1 MKSFLD
7 LIKFLYGPKAIS
19 STVGT
24 RTNVIR
30 LPSGKLQ
37 KYLSKELNIE
47 AASDAAAVN
56 AYNEMKELIPEVA
69 KMNDAERLIFEGNL
83 RRLKNKLEDSGLIQ
97 KENVSSGITALES
110 KVEQLK
116 QKGKEL
122 EKVTGEKVTLT
133 DVLNDLGASQQSMS
147 RLYDEG
153 LVRAA
158 ARQILINDIKA
169 GKIKNITVS
178 EAINMRE
185 PLDPF
190 RQIYGEGA
198 LEQLDSLI
206 PNLRGLK
213 TEVEAEKLARS
224 KFKFEP
230 DENRL
235 PGSVSIEEGRKA
247 EQEFG
252 INKPAK
258 VSDFKA
264 EATKRT
270 SIDDLID
277 EYNAN
282 QDKLRLSDEEGGTA
296 IGYEEFQKI
305 QKRNQDIAK
314 ALEEKGI
321 SSKVEEAPQ
330 AEIIP
335 FRKKPTE
342 PEKKAKGGSVGLD
355 YLMGIEPEDTTRENY
370 GLGSGLKVVTKEP
383 AAGFYTYTPSGD
395 GFGLSSI
402 IRAVP
407 QPSAPSIT
415 LDAKPAVV
423 RSEDDVVNRYRGYL
437 NSTTPVQ
444 SDLEKNYKELINPSN
459 PMLLTP
465 ATGLP
470 VSIPTPVI
478 EGTSFTSPQGEK
490 IRFGGGAVGLIKPN
504 GESYTGPVPENF
516 NFFRYVAA
524 NGGAMGLDYLTGME
538 PSKGYADGGR
548 IGFKIGGGK
557 KILDLISKAK
567 KPTKKFTDDEMIAYI
582 KKYKEEGPTLEE
594 FTKKINAETGSNFT
608 PEQLE
613 HAHRVKV
620 AYPHSTPIVDSQGK
634 FIGGGL
640 YNPPLDVSIS
650 DKEALTE
657 SIMKTRKSKGL
668 DVPKKYQKET
678 IETPETL
685 PKAGEGKFT
694 KQQVLEKII
703 QKTIDANPTD
713 EYVQKTFPNF
723 IKEIRAKPELANNE
737 NVWKTFTQDFPENKR
752 LVVYGDDTV
761 DFFTKGENL
770 PEGMKQTVDL
780 ADTYGISMQ
789 EARRIKQMEPTD
801 QVMEI
806 KKLEVLKNKTQKG
819 MSLED
824 EMNMVLNQ
832 YDKSM
837 FIKNDQ
843 GMVDVTNPENVQ
855 KMAILLKKDHPEI
868 YKKLEEGMTQT
879 NVLDDFDVTGRKP
892 NANGGLNYLM
902 GI

>member
-1 MKSFLD
+1 MKSLLD
-7 LIKFLYGPKAIS
+7 LIKLVYGPKAIS
-19 STVGT
+19 STIGT

-37 KYLSKELNIE
+37 KYLSKDLNIE

-56 AYNEMKELIPEVA
+56 AYNEMKELVPEVS
-69 KMNDAERLIFEGNL
+69 KMNDGERLVFEGNL

-110 KVEQLK
+110 KVEQLR

-122 EKVTGEKVTLT
+122 EKVTGEKATLT

-147 RLYDEG
+147 RMQDEG

-178 EAINMRE
+178 EAINMGE

-213 TEVEAEKLARS
+213 TEAEAEKLARS

-282 QDKLRLSDEEGGTA
+282 QDKLLLTDDEGATLITYPEYNRLKDRNDE
-296 IGYEEFQKI
+296 
-305 QKRNQDIAK
+305 IAK
-314 ALEEKGI
+314 ALEAKGI

-330 AEIIP
+330 AEIIQ

-342 PEKKAKGGSVGLD
+342 PEGKADGGRIG
-355 YLMGIEPEDTTRENY
+355 YAQG
-370 GLGSGLKVVTKEP
+370 
-383 AAGFYTYTPSGD
+383 TP
-395 GFGLSSI
+395 
-402 IRAVP
+402 
-407 QPSAPSIT
+407 
-415 LDAKPAVV
+415 
-423 RSEDDVVNRYRGYL
+423 
-437 NSTTPVQ
+437 
-444 SDLEKNYKELINPSN
+444 
-459 PMLLTP
+459 
-465 ATGLP
+465 
-470 VSIPTPVI
+470 
-478 EGTSFTSPQGEK
+478 
-490 IRFGGGAVGLIKPN
+490 
-504 GESYTGPVPENF
+504 
-516 NFFRYVAA
+516 
-524 NGGAMGLDYLTGME
+524 AMGLDYLTGMD
-538 PSKGYADGGR
+538 PSESYADGGR
-548 IGFKIGGGK
+548 IGFKAGSGK
-557 KILDLISKAK
+557 KILDIINKAK
-567 KPTKKFTDDEMIAYI
+567 KSVKEFTDDEMIAYI

-594 FTKKINAETGSNFT
+594 FTKKINEETGSNFT
-608 PEQLE
+608 PEQLKQ
-613 HAHRVKV
+613 AHRVKV

-650 DKEALTE
+650 DREALTE

-668 DVPKKYQKET
+668 DVPEKEA
-678 IETPETL
+678 ETVS
-685 PKAGEGKFT
+685 KAGEGKFT

-723 IKEIRAKPELANNE
+723 IKEIKAKPELANNE

-770 PEGMKQTVDL
+770 PEGMRQTQEL
-780 ADTYGISMQ
+780 ANTYGISME
-789 EARRIKQMEPTD
+789 EATKIKQMEPTD

-806 KKLEVLKNKTQKG
+806 KKLEILKSRTQ
-819 MSLED
+819 
-824 EMNMVLNQ
+824 
-832 YDKSM
+832 
-837 FIKNDQ
+837 
-843 GMVDVTNPENVQ
+843 
-855 KMAILLKKDHPEI
+855 
-868 YKKLEEGMTQT
+868 
-879 NVLDDFDVTGRKP
+879 

-902 GI
+902 GF

>member
-37 KYLSKELNIE
+37 KYLSKDLNIE

-69 KMNDAERLIFEGNL
+69 KMNDGERLVFEGNL

-97 KENVSSGITALES
+97 KENVSSGIVAIQS
-110 KVEQLK
+110 KIDELK
-116 QKGKEL
+116 QAGKEL
-122 EKVTGEKVTLT
+122 EKVTGEKATLT
-133 DVLNDLGASQQSMS
+133 DVLNNLGASQQSMS

-206 PNLRGLK
+206 PNFRNLK
-213 TEVEAEKLARS
+213 TEMEAEKFARS

-282 QDKLRLSDEEGGTA
+282 QDRLRLSDEEGGTA

-305 QKRNQDIAK
+305 QKRNEDIAK
-314 ALEEKGI
+314 ALEDKGI

-342 PEKKAKGGSVGLD
+342 PEGKADGGRIG
-355 YLMGIEPEDTTRENY
+355 YAQG
-370 GLGSGLKVVTKEP
+370 
-383 AAGFYTYTPSGD
+383 TP
-395 GFGLSSI
+395 
-402 IRAVP
+402 
-407 QPSAPSIT
+407 
-415 LDAKPAVV
+415 
-423 RSEDDVVNRYRGYL
+423 
-437 NSTTPVQ
+437 
-444 SDLEKNYKELINPSN
+444 
-459 PMLLTP
+459 
-465 ATGLP
+465 
-470 VSIPTPVI
+470 
-478 EGTSFTSPQGEK
+478 
-490 IRFGGGAVGLIKPN
+490 
-504 GESYTGPVPENF
+504 
-516 NFFRYVAA
+516 
-524 NGGAMGLDYLTGME
+524 AMGLDYLTGME
-538 PSKGYADGGR
+538 PSKGYAGER
-548 IGFKIGGGK
+548 IGFKGGSGK
-557 KILDLISKAK
+557 KILDIINKANQESKVTTPK
-567 KPTKKFTDDEMIAYI
+567 KSIIRTTDDIE
-582 KKYKEEGPTLEE
+582 KEIDELSTTSITTLEKKRKYNDLFSE
-594 FTKKINAETGSNFT
+594 FINSLDPRKQNKALDYRRKSLDVENRLLLKAE
-608 PEQLE
+608 EQGLDFDTFE
-613 HAHRVKV
+613 KLR
-620 AYPHSTPIVDSQGK
+620 Q
-634 FIGGGL
+634 GL
-640 YNPPLDVSIS
+640 YGPRKQQTLDFIKTGKVNIEPVKPVTTFEEVQNRYRTAAKAADEIFPNYNEPKTAANELANVMAEQKYGKVFDDISGDKQSDLYSEAYDYITSIN
-650 DKEALTE
+650 K
-657 SIMKTRKSKGL
+657 
-668 DVPKKYQKET
+668 
-678 IETPETL
+678 L
-685 PKAGEGKFT
+685 PKVSPKNVPP
-694 KQQVLEKII
+694 QVLE
-703 QKTIDANPTD
+703 QKMN
-713 EYVQKTFPNF
+713 
-723 IKEIRAKPELANNE
+723 
-737 NVWKTFTQDFPENKR
+737 
-752 LVVYGDDTV
+752 
-761 DFFTKGENL
+761 
-770 PEGMKQTVDL
+770 
-780 ADTYGISMQ
+780 
-789 EARRIKQMEPTD
+789 
-801 QVMEI
+801 
-806 KKLEVLKNKTQKG
+806 EVLNA
-819 MSLED
+819 
-824 EMNMVLNQ
+824 

-837 FIKNDQ
+837 FIKNEQ
-843 GMVDVTNPENVQ
+843 GMVDVTNPQNVE
-855 KMAILLKKDHPEI
+855 KMSLLLKKDHPELYNQI
-868 YKKLEEGMTQT
+868 FKLTDDLNQKEILT
-879 NVLDDFDVTGRKP
+879 DFDVTGRKP
-892 NANGGLNYLM
+892 NAEGGLNYLM
-902 GI
+902 GF

>member
-1 MKSFLD
+1 MKSLLE
-7 LIKFLYGPKAIS
+7 LIKSLYGTKAIS
-19 STVGT
+19 STIGT

-47 AASDAAAVN
+47 AASDAAAQN
-56 AYNEMKELIPEVA
+56 AYKEMEELIPEVA

-83 RRLKNKLEDSGLIQ
+83 RRLRNKLEDSGLIQ
-97 KENVSSGITALES
+97 KENVSSGITALQS

-116 QKGKEL
+116 QAGKEL
-122 EKVTGEKVTLT
+122 EKVTGEKSTLT

-147 RLYDEG
+147 RMQDVG
-153 LVRAA
+153 LVRAT

-178 EAINMRE
+178 EAINMGE

-230 DENRL
+230 DENKL

-264 EATKRT
+264 EVTKRT

-282 QDKLRLSDEEGGTA
+282 QDRLRLSDEEGGTA

-305 QKRNQDIAK
+305 QKRNEDIAK
-314 ALEEKGI
+314 ALEDKGI

-342 PEKKAKGGSVGLD
+342 PEGKADGGRIG
-355 YLMGIEPEDTTRENY
+355 YAQG
-370 GLGSGLKVVTKEP
+370 
-383 AAGFYTYTPSGD
+383 TP
-395 GFGLSSI
+395 
-402 IRAVP
+402 
-407 QPSAPSIT
+407 
-415 LDAKPAVV
+415 
-423 RSEDDVVNRYRGYL
+423 
-437 NSTTPVQ
+437 
-444 SDLEKNYKELINPSN
+444 
-459 PMLLTP
+459 
-465 ATGLP
+465 
-470 VSIPTPVI
+470 
-478 EGTSFTSPQGEK
+478 
-490 IRFGGGAVGLIKPN
+490 
-504 GESYTGPVPENF
+504 
-516 NFFRYVAA
+516 
-524 NGGAMGLDYLTGME
+524 AMGLDYLTGME

-548 IGFKIGGGK
+548 IGFKVGSGK
-557 KILDLISKAK
+557 KILGLISKPK
-567 KPTKKFTDDEMIAYI
+567 KSIKEFTDDEMISYI

-594 FTKKINAETGSNFT
+594 FTKRINEETGSNFT

-613 HAHRVKV
+613 RAHRIKV
-620 AYPHSTPIVDSQGK
+620 AYPHSTPIVDSQGN

-650 DKEALTE
+650 DRETLTK
-657 SIMKTRKSKGL
+657 SIVQTRKAKGL
-668 DVPKKYQKET
+668 SVPKKYQEET
-678 IETPETL
+678 TAPITQE
-685 PKAGEGKFT
+685 KAGEGRFT

-713 EYVQKTFPNF
+713 EYVQTTFPNF
-723 IKEIRAKPELANNE
+723 IKEIKANPELANNE

-770 PEGMKQTVDL
+770 PEGMKQTQEL
-780 ADTYGISMQ
+780 ANTYGISME
-789 EARRIKQMEPTD
+789 EATRIKQMEPTD

-806 KKLEVLKNKTQKG
+806 KKLQISKSRN
-819 MSLED
+819 
-824 EMNMVLNQ
+824 LNA
-832 YDKSM
+832 
-837 FIKNDQ
+837 
-843 GMVDVTNPENVQ
+843 E
-855 KMAILLKKDHPEI
+855 
-868 YKKLEEGMTQT
+868 
-879 NVLDDFDVTGRKP
+879 
-892 NANGGLNYLM
+892 GGLNYLM
-902 GI
+902 GL

>member
-206 PNLRGLK
+206 PNFRNLK
-213 TEVEAEKLARS
+213 TEMEAEKFARS

-282 QDKLRLSDEEGGTA
+282 QDRLRLSDEEGGTA

-305 QKRNQDIAK
+305 QKRNEDIAK

-321 SSKVEEAPQ
+321 SSKVEKAPQ

-342 PEKKAKGGSVGLD
+342 PEGKADGGRIG
-355 YLMGIEPEDTTRENY
+355 YAQG
-370 GLGSGLKVVTKEP
+370 
-383 AAGFYTYTPSGD
+383 TP
-395 GFGLSSI
+395 
-402 IRAVP
+402 
-407 QPSAPSIT
+407 
-415 LDAKPAVV
+415 
-423 RSEDDVVNRYRGYL
+423 
-437 NSTTPVQ
+437 
-444 SDLEKNYKELINPSN
+444 
-459 PMLLTP
+459 
-465 ATGLP
+465 
-470 VSIPTPVI
+470 
-478 EGTSFTSPQGEK
+478 
-490 IRFGGGAVGLIKPN
+490 
-504 GESYTGPVPENF
+504 
-516 NFFRYVAA
+516 
-524 NGGAMGLDYLTGME
+524 AMGLDYLTGME

-548 IGFKIGGGK
+548 IGFKAGGGK
-557 KILDLISKAK
+557 KVLDLILEANQKLKGKKSMETVNPKTGEVTVPKEPVKA
-567 KPTKKFTDDEMIAYI
+567 T
-582 KKYKEEGPTLEE
+582 EEPRTL
-594 FTKKINAETGSNFT
+594 
-608 PEQLE
+608 
-613 HAHRVKV
+613 
-620 AYPHSTPIVDSQGK
+620 
-634 FIGGGL
+634 GGL
-640 YNPPLDVSIS
+640 PIDEKSANIADRLEKSSSSPI
-650 DKEALTE
+650 E
-657 SIMKTRKSKGL
+657 SIERQRQHIELRLEFIDSLDPRRQNKALDFQRKSIDTEQRLILKAEEKGL
-668 DVPKKYQKET
+668 DFATFEKLRQGLYGPRKQQTLDFIKTGKVNIEPVKPTTTFEEVQNRYRTAAKAADEIFPNYNEPKTAANELANVMAEQKYGKVFDDISGDKQSDLYSEAYDYITSINK
-678 IETPETL
+678 L
-685 PKAGEGKFT
+685 PKVSPKNVPP
-694 KQQVLEKII
+694 QVLE
-703 QKTIDANPTD
+703 QKMN
-713 EYVQKTFPNF
+713 
-723 IKEIRAKPELANNE
+723 
-737 NVWKTFTQDFPENKR
+737 
-752 LVVYGDDTV
+752 
-761 DFFTKGENL
+761 
-770 PEGMKQTVDL
+770 
-780 ADTYGISMQ
+780 
-789 EARRIKQMEPTD
+789 
-801 QVMEI
+801 
-806 KKLEVLKNKTQKG
+806 EVLNA
-819 MSLED
+819 
-824 EMNMVLNQ
+824 

-837 FIKNDQ
+837 FIKNEQ
-843 GMVDVTNPENVQ
+843 GMVDVTNPQNVE
-855 KMAILLKKDHPEI
+855 KMSLLLKRDHPELYNQI
-868 YKKLEEGMTQT
+868 FKLTDDLNQKEILT
-879 NVLDDFDVTGRKP
+879 DFDITGRKP
-892 NANGGLNYLM
+892 NAEGGLNYLM
-902 GI
+902 GF

>member
-1 MKSFLD
+1 MKSLLD
-7 LIKFLYGPKAIS
+7 LIKLVYGPKAIS
-19 STVGT
+19 STIGT

-47 AASDAAAVN
+47 AASDAAAQN
-56 AYNEMKELIPEVA
+56 AYEEMKQLIPEVA

-110 KVEQLK
+110 KVEELK

-122 EKVTGEKVTLT
+122 EKVTGEKATLT
-133 DVLNDLGASQQSMS
+133 DVLNDLRASQQSMS
-147 RLYDEG
+147 RLNDEG

-178 EAINMRE
+178 EAINMGE

-206 PNLRGLK
+206 PNFRGLK
-213 TEVEAEKLARS
+213 TEMEAEKLARS

-264 EATKRT
+264 ETTKRT

-282 QDKLRLSDEEGGTA
+282 QDRLRLSDEKGGTA
-296 IGYEEFQKI
+296 IGYEEFQ
-305 QKRNQDIAK
+305 QLRKRNEDIAK

-342 PEKKAKGGSVGLD
+342 PEGKADGGRIG
-355 YLMGIEPEDTTRENY
+355 YAY
-370 GLGSGLKVVTKEP
+370 G
-383 AAGFYTYTPSGD
+383 TP
-395 GFGLSSI
+395 
-402 IRAVP
+402 
-407 QPSAPSIT
+407 
-415 LDAKPAVV
+415 
-423 RSEDDVVNRYRGYL
+423 
-437 NSTTPVQ
+437 
-444 SDLEKNYKELINPSN
+444 
-459 PMLLTP
+459 
-465 ATGLP
+465 
-470 VSIPTPVI
+470 
-478 EGTSFTSPQGEK
+478 
-490 IRFGGGAVGLIKPN
+490 
-504 GESYTGPVPENF
+504 
-516 NFFRYVAA
+516 
-524 NGGAMGLDYLTGME
+524 AMGLDYLTGMG

-548 IGFKIGGGK
+548 IGFAIGGGK
-557 KILDLISKAK
+557 KILDLITKASKNIK
-567 KPTKKFTDDEMIAYI
+567 GKKFTDDEMIAYI
-582 KKYKEEGPTLEE
+582 KKYKEEGPTLED
-594 FTKKINAETGSNFT
+594 FTKRVNEQTGSNFT
-608 PEQLE
+608 PEQLA
-613 HAHRVKV
+613 HAYRVKV

-640 YNPPLDVSIS
+640 YNPPLDVSLS
-650 DKEALTE
+650 DRETLTK
-657 SIMKTRKSKGL
+657 SIVQTRKAKGL
-668 DVPKKYQKET
+668 SVPKKYQEET
-678 IETPETL
+678 TAPITQE
-685 PKAGEGKFT
+685 KAGEGKFT
-694 KQQVLEKII
+694 KQEVLEKII

-713 EYVQKTFPNF
+713 EYVQTTFPNF

-806 KKLEVLKNKTQKG
+806 KKLEVLKSRTQ
-819 MSLED
+819 
-824 EMNMVLNQ
+824 
-832 YDKSM
+832 
-837 FIKNDQ
+837 
-843 GMVDVTNPENVQ
+843 
-855 KMAILLKKDHPEI
+855 
-868 YKKLEEGMTQT
+868 
-879 NVLDDFDVTGRKP
+879 

-902 GI
+902 GL

>member
-1 MKSFLD
+1 
-7 LIKFLYGPKAIS
+7 
-19 STVGT
+19 
-24 RTNVIR
+24 
-30 LPSGKLQ
+30 
-37 KYLSKELNIE
+37 
-47 AASDAAAVN
+47 
-56 AYNEMKELIPEVA
+56 
-69 KMNDAERLIFEGNL
+69 MNDAERLIFEGNL

-110 KVEQLK
+110 KVEELK

-122 EKVTGEKVTLT
+122 EKVTGEKATLT
-133 DVLNDLGASQQSMS
+133 DVLNDLRASQQSMS
-147 RLYDEG
+147 RLNDEG

-178 EAINMRE
+178 EAINMGE

-206 PNLRGLK
+206 PNFRGLK
-213 TEVEAEKLARS
+213 TEMEAEKLARS

-305 QKRNQDIAK
+305 QKRNEDIAK

-342 PEKKAKGGSVGLD
+342 PEGKADGGRIG
-355 YLMGIEPEDTTRENY
+355 YAY
-370 GLGSGLKVVTKEP
+370 G
-383 AAGFYTYTPSGD
+383 TP
-395 GFGLSSI
+395 
-402 IRAVP
+402 
-407 QPSAPSIT
+407 
-415 LDAKPAVV
+415 
-423 RSEDDVVNRYRGYL
+423 
-437 NSTTPVQ
+437 
-444 SDLEKNYKELINPSN
+444 
-459 PMLLTP
+459 
-465 ATGLP
+465 
-470 VSIPTPVI
+470 
-478 EGTSFTSPQGEK
+478 
-490 IRFGGGAVGLIKPN
+490 
-504 GESYTGPVPENF
+504 
-516 NFFRYVAA
+516 
-524 NGGAMGLDYLTGME
+524 AMGLDYLTGMG

-548 IGFKIGGGK
+548 IGFAIGGGK
-557 KILDLISKAK
+557 KILDLITKASKNIK
-567 KPTKKFTDDEMIAYI
+567 GKKFTEDEMIAYI
-582 KKYKEEGPTLEE
+582 KKYKEEGPTLED
-594 FTKKINAETGSNFT
+594 FTKRVNEQTGSNFT
-608 PEQLE
+608 PEQLA
-613 HAHRVKV
+613 HAYRVKV

-640 YNPPLDVSIS
+640 YNPPLDVSLS
-650 DKEALTE
+650 DRETLTK
-657 SIMKTRKSKGL
+657 SIVQTRKAKGL
-668 DVPKKYQKET
+668 SVPKKYQEET
-678 IETPETL
+678 TAPITQE
-685 PKAGEGKFT
+685 KAGEGKFT
-694 KQQVLEKII
+694 KQEVLEKII

-713 EYVQKTFPNF
+713 EYIQKTFPNF

-806 KKLEVLKNKTQKG
+806 KKLEVLKSRTQ
-819 MSLED
+819 
-824 EMNMVLNQ
+824 
-832 YDKSM
+832 
-837 FIKNDQ
+837 
-843 GMVDVTNPENVQ
+843 
-855 KMAILLKKDHPEI
+855 
-868 YKKLEEGMTQT
+868 
-879 NVLDDFDVTGRKP
+879 

-902 GI
+902 GL

>member
-110 KVEQLK
+110 KVEQLR

-122 EKVTGEKVTLT
+122 EKVTGEKATLT

-178 EAINMRE
+178 EAINMGE

-213 TEVEAEKLARS
+213 TEMEAEKLARS

-305 QKRNQDIAK
+305 QKRNEDIAK

-342 PEKKAKGGSVGLD
+342 PEGKADGGRIG
-355 YLMGIEPEDTTRENY
+355 YAY
-370 GLGSGLKVVTKEP
+370 G
-383 AAGFYTYTPSGD
+383 TP
-395 GFGLSSI
+395 
-402 IRAVP
+402 
-407 QPSAPSIT
+407 
-415 LDAKPAVV
+415 
-423 RSEDDVVNRYRGYL
+423 
-437 NSTTPVQ
+437 
-444 SDLEKNYKELINPSN
+444 
-459 PMLLTP
+459 
-465 ATGLP
+465 
-470 VSIPTPVI
+470 
-478 EGTSFTSPQGEK
+478 
-490 IRFGGGAVGLIKPN
+490 
-504 GESYTGPVPENF
+504 
-516 NFFRYVAA
+516 
-524 NGGAMGLDYLTGME
+524 AMGLDYLTGME

-548 IGFKIGGGK
+548 IGFKAGSGK
-557 KILDLISKAK
+557 KILSLISKPK
-567 KPTKKFTDDEMIAYI
+567 KPIKEFTDDEMIAYI

-594 FTKKINAETGSNFT
+594 FTKKINKETGSNFT
-608 PEQLE
+608 PEQLK
-613 HAHRVKV
+613 RVYGIKI
-620 AYPHSTPIVDSQGK
+620 AYPHSTPIIDNQGK
-634 FIGGGL
+634 YIGGAL

-650 DKEALTE
+650 DTETLTK
-657 SIMKTRKSKGL
+657 SIMQTRKAKGL
-668 DVPKKYQKET
+668 DAPKKEIKTVET
-678 IETPETL
+678 TEAL
-685 PKAGEGKFT
+685 SKAGEGKFT
-694 KQQVLEKII
+694 KQEVLEKII

-713 EYVQKTFPNF
+713 EYIQKTFPNF

-868 YKKLEEGMTQT
+868 YKKLEEGLTQT

>member
-1 MKSFLD
+1 MKSLLD
-7 LIKFLYGPKAIS
+7 LITFLYGSKAIS
-19 STVGT
+19 STIGT

-37 KYLSKELNIE
+37 RYVSKELNIE
-47 AASDAAAVN
+47 AASDAAAQN
-56 AYNEMKELIPEVA
+56 AYNEMQQLIPEVA

-122 EKVTGEKVTLT
+122 EKITGEKVTLT
-133 DVLNDLGASQQSMS
+133 DVLNDIGASQQSMS
-147 RLYDEG
+147 RMYDEG
-153 LVRAA
+153 LVRAT
-158 ARQILINDIKA
+158 ARQILINDIRA
-169 GKIKNITVS
+169 GKIKNITVE
-178 EAINMRE
+178 EAINMKE
-185 PLDPF
+185 PIDPF

-206 PNLRGLK
+206 PNFRNLK
-213 TEVEAEKLARS
+213 TEMEAEKLARS

-282 QDKLRLSDEEGGTA
+282 QDRLRLSDEEGGTA

-305 QKRNQDIAK
+305 QKRNEDIAK

-321 SSKVEEAPQ
+321 SSKVEEKPE

-342 PEKKAKGGSVGLD
+342 PEGK
-355 YLMGIEPEDTTRENY
+355 
-370 GLGSGLKVVTKEP
+370 
-383 AAGFYTYTPSGD
+383 
-395 GFGLSSI
+395 
-402 IRAVP
+402 
-407 QPSAPSIT
+407 
-415 LDAKPAVV
+415 
-423 RSEDDVVNRYRGYL
+423 
-437 NSTTPVQ
+437 
-444 SDLEKNYKELINPSN
+444 
-459 PMLLTP
+459 
-465 ATGLP
+465 
-470 VSIPTPVI
+470 
-478 EGTSFTSPQGEK
+478 
-490 IRFGGGAVGLIKPN
+490 
-504 GESYTGPVPENF
+504 
-516 NFFRYVAA
+516 A
-524 NGGAMGLDYLTGME
+524 NGGRIGYAYGTPAMGLDYLTGVG
-538 PSKGYADGGR
+538 PSKGYAGER
-548 IGFKIGGGK
+548 IGFKGGSGK
-557 KILDLISKAK
+557 KILDLIGK
-567 KPTKKFTDDEMIAYI
+567 TKNPIKEFTDDEMMAYI

-608 PEQLE
+608 PEQLA
-613 HAHRVKV
+613 HAYRVKV

-640 YNPPLDVSIS
+640 YNPPLDVSLS
-650 DKEALTE
+650 DRETLTK
-657 SIMKTRKSKGL
+657 SIVQTRKAKGL
-668 DVPKKYQKET
+668 SVPKKYQEET
-678 IETPETL
+678 TAPITQE
-685 PKAGEGKFT
+685 KAGEGRFT
-694 KQQVLEKII
+694 KQEVLEKII

-713 EYVQKTFPNF
+713 EYVQTTFPNF

-806 KKLEVLKNKTQKG
+806 KKLEVLKSRTQ
-819 MSLED
+819 
-824 EMNMVLNQ
+824 
-832 YDKSM
+832 
-837 FIKNDQ
+837 
-843 GMVDVTNPENVQ
+843 
-855 KMAILLKKDHPEI
+855 
-868 YKKLEEGMTQT
+868 
-879 NVLDDFDVTGRKP
+879 

-902 GI
+902 GM

>member
-110 KVEQLK
+110 KVEQLR

-122 EKVTGEKVTLT
+122 EKVTGEKATLT

-206 PNLRGLK
+206 PNFRGLK
-213 TEVEAEKLARS
+213 TEMEAEKFARS

-305 QKRNQDIAK
+305 QKRNKDIAK

-342 PEKKAKGGSVGLD
+342 PEGKADGGRIG
-355 YLMGIEPEDTTRENY
+355 YAY
-370 GLGSGLKVVTKEP
+370 G
-383 AAGFYTYTPSGD
+383 TP
-395 GFGLSSI
+395 
-402 IRAVP
+402 
-407 QPSAPSIT
+407 
-415 LDAKPAVV
+415 
-423 RSEDDVVNRYRGYL
+423 
-437 NSTTPVQ
+437 
-444 SDLEKNYKELINPSN
+444 
-459 PMLLTP
+459 
-465 ATGLP
+465 
-470 VSIPTPVI
+470 
-478 EGTSFTSPQGEK
+478 
-490 IRFGGGAVGLIKPN
+490 
-504 GESYTGPVPENF
+504 
-516 NFFRYVAA
+516 
-524 NGGAMGLDYLTGME
+524 AMGLDYLTGMG

-548 IGFKIGGGK
+548 IGFKAGSGK
-557 KILDLISKAK
+557 KILGLISKPK
-567 KPTKKFTDDEMIAYI
+567 KPIKEFTDDEMIAYI

-608 PEQLE
+608 PEQLK
-613 HAHRVKV
+613 RVYGIKI
-620 AYPHSTPIVDSQGK
+620 AYPHSTPIIDNQGK
-634 FIGGGL
+634 YIGGAL

-650 DKEALTE
+650 DTETLTK
-657 SIMKTRKSKGL
+657 SIMQTRKAKGL
-668 DVPKKYQKET
+668 DAPKKEIKTVET
-678 IETPETL
+678 TEAL
-685 PKAGEGKFT
+685 SKAGEGKFT
-694 KQQVLEKII
+694 KQEVLEKII

-713 EYVQKTFPNF
+713 EYIQKTFPNF

-879 NVLDDFDVTGRKP
+879 NVLEDFDITGRKP

>member
-1 MKSFLD
+1 MKSLLE
-7 LIKFLYGPKAIS
+7 LIKALYGPKAIS
-19 STVGT
+19 STIGT

-37 KYLSKELNIE
+37 KYLSKDLNIE
-47 AASDAAAVN
+47 AASDEAAKN

-69 KMNDAERLIFEGNL
+69 KMNDGERLVFEGNL

-110 KVEQLK
+110 KVEELR

-122 EKVTGEKVTLT
+122 EKVTGKKATLT

-178 EAINMRE
+178 EAINMGE

-213 TEVEAEKLARS
+213 TEMEAEKFARS

-282 QDKLRLSDEEGGTA
+282 QDRLRLSDEEGGTA

-305 QKRNQDIAK
+305 QKRNEDIAK
-314 ALEEKGI
+314 ALEDKGI

-342 PEKKAKGGSVGLD
+342 PEGKADGGRIG
-355 YLMGIEPEDTTRENY
+355 YAQG
-370 GLGSGLKVVTKEP
+370 
-383 AAGFYTYTPSGD
+383 TP
-395 GFGLSSI
+395 
-402 IRAVP
+402 
-407 QPSAPSIT
+407 
-415 LDAKPAVV
+415 
-423 RSEDDVVNRYRGYL
+423 
-437 NSTTPVQ
+437 
-444 SDLEKNYKELINPSN
+444 
-459 PMLLTP
+459 
-465 ATGLP
+465 
-470 VSIPTPVI
+470 
-478 EGTSFTSPQGEK
+478 
-490 IRFGGGAVGLIKPN
+490 
-504 GESYTGPVPENF
+504 
-516 NFFRYVAA
+516 
-524 NGGAMGLDYLTGME
+524 AMGLDYLTGME
-538 PSKGYADGGR
+538 PSKGYADSGR
-548 IGFKIGGGK
+548 IELRFGSGK
-557 KILDLISKAK
+557 KIINKLTKKSDKKIK
-567 KPTKKFTDDEMIAYI
+567 KPTKEDYEDYGEILNDSENTVVQGTETFEELDALV
-582 KKYKEEGPTLEE
+582 KKQKDYEASMFQQYKM
-594 FTKKINAETGSNFT
+594 
-608 PEQLE
+608 
-613 HAHRVKV
+613 
-620 AYPHSTPIVDSQGK
+620 GK
-634 FIGGGL
+634 
-640 YNPPLDVSIS
+640 LDPV
-650 DKEALTE
+650 
-657 SIMKTRKSKGL
+657 
-668 DVPKKYQKET
+668 
-678 IETPETL
+678 
-685 PKAGEGKFT
+685 AGENSENRMKFL
-694 KQQVLEKII
+694 Q
-703 QKTIDANPTD
+703 
-713 EYVQKTFPNF
+713 
-723 IKEIRAKPELANNE
+723 
-737 NVWKTFTQDFPENKR
+737 
-752 LVVYGDDTV
+752 
-761 DFFTKGENL
+761 
-770 PEGMKQTVDL
+770 
-780 ADTYGISMQ
+780 
-789 EARRIKQMEPTD
+789 
-801 QVMEI
+801 
-806 KKLEVLKNKTQKG
+806 KKLEEASMTKDRRLISPDELNELDELERTFSKKEMTKG
-819 MSLED
+819 TSLEE

-837 FIKNDQ
+837 FVKNEQ
-843 GMVDVTNPENVQ
+843 GMVDVTNPENVR
-855 KMAILLKKDHPEI
+855 KMALLLQRDHPEI
-868 YKKLEEGMTQT
+868 YKKLEEGTQT
-879 NVLDDFDVTGRKP
+879 NVLEDFDVTGRKP
-892 NANGGLNYLM
+892 NAKGGLNYLM
-902 GI
+902 GL